1 MSRHTIR
8 IVLFIIACCVV
19 MPLCAQDFR
28 VDKGAEVRV
37 FLPKGLDDVAR
48 TALAMLSADAESV
61 LDAKVIESKASK
73 ADIICSI
80 NKSLRREGFGIVS
93 KQGRL
98 YIDGADSHGIAYGL
112 LEVSR
117 LMGVSPW
124 EWWADCKP
132 QKKSV
137 LTIPSGYVDSQYP
150 RVSYRGIF
158 INDEDWGILPWATKR
173 ENISITNT
181 SSTRIKGG
189 IGPETNEKIFQ
200 LLLRLRANYYWPAM
214 HECSQPF
221 FLIPGNREV
230 AAKYGI
236 YIGGSHCEPMA
247 SSTATEW
254 ALRGEGEYNYVTNR
268 EKVLD
273 FWSSRL
279 DEVAGQD
286 IVYTIGMRGVHDG
299 SMQGVKTREDKVKY
313 LQMVIDDQ
321 RAMLDLAAKKHR
333 QKAFPQVFVP
343 YKEVLDIYK
352 SGLKVA
358 DDVTLM
364 WTDDNYGY
372 IRHFPDSIEAR
383 RQGGNGIYYH
393 VSYWGRPHDYL
404 WLSTL
409 SPYLMRQQMTEA
421 YQRGIREMW
430 ILNVGDIKPA
440 EYHIEDFI
448 NMAWHGLDNERGID
462 AEHDALKAFYK
473 REFGD
478 EALSVRLADIMT
490 EHYRLSY
497 ECKPE
502 HIAGTRT
509 EEADKTYWNTI
520 RPIPWWN
527 ARQTEDRVSRYIA
540 LSDEVERIW
549 QSIDGDRKDAFMQ
562 LVKYPVQA
570 SAQMNIKYLC
580 PMKSEEAHDSI
591 ASLTRI
597 YNEGIYNEGKF
608 RGIMDMSP
616 RNLVV
621 FNKIKNG
628 TSPLYSND
636 STSVFILPVPDDVRL
651 LTNLGYD
658 GNAYMLGKG
667 EQVEYSL
674 DNILSAGDAH
684 VESLA
689 DSVDVELRMLPNHP
703 VDADGRLALS
713 VCIDGCNTV
722 VAEYQTYDRSEEWKQ
737 NVLRNQAIRRLRL
750 PLDRT
755 LSTHRLTVQALTDGV
770 VIDQILVVKH

>member
-1 MSRHTIR
+1 MRNHTIR
-8 IVLFIIACCVV
+8 IALFIIACSV
-19 MPLCAQDFR
+19 MIPLCAQDFR
-28 VDKGAEVRV
+28 VVKGAEVRV

-48 TALAMLSADAESV
+48 TALAMMSADAESV
-61 LDAKVIESKASK
+61 LDAKVVESKSSK
-73 ADIICSI
+73 ADIVCGI
-80 NKSLRREGFGIVS
+80 NKNLRREGFEIVS

-98 YIDGADSHGIAYGL
+98 LIYGADSHGIAYGL

-124 EWWADCKP
+124 EWWADCTPRMKD
-132 QKKSV
+132 V

-173 ENISITNT
+173 EDISITNN

-321 RAMLDLAAKKHR
+321 RAMLDVAAKKHR
-333 QKAFPQVFVP
+333 QETFPQVFVP

-448 NMAWHGLDNERGID
+448 NMAWHGLDDARGLD
-462 AEHDALKAFYK
+462 AEYDALKAFYQ

-478 EALSVRLADIMT
+478 EALSIRLADIMT

-520 RPIPWWN
+520 RPIHWWN
-527 ARQTEDRVSRYIA
+527 ARHAADRVSRYTA

-549 QSIDGDRKDAFMQ
+549 QSISTDRKDAYMQ

-591 ASLTRI
+591 VVLTRL
-597 YNEGIYNEGKF
+597 YNEGIENEGKF

-621 FNKIKNG
+621 FNKINNG
-628 TSPLYSND
+628 TLPLYPND
-636 STSVFILPVPDDVRL
+636 STSMITLPVPDDVRL

-658 GNAYMLGKG
+658 GNAYILSKG
-667 EQVEYSL
+667 QRVEYSL
-674 DNILSAGDAH
+674 DNIISASDAH
-684 VESLA
+684 VESA
-689 DSVDVELRMLPNHP
+689 TDSIDIELRLLPNHP
-703 VDADGRLALS
+703 VDTDGRLAIS
-713 VCIDGCNTV
+713 VCVDGHNTV

-750 PLDRT
+750 PFDKT
-755 LSTHRLTVQALTDGV
+755 QSTHILTIQALTEGV
-770 VIDQILVVKH
+770 VIDQVLLVK